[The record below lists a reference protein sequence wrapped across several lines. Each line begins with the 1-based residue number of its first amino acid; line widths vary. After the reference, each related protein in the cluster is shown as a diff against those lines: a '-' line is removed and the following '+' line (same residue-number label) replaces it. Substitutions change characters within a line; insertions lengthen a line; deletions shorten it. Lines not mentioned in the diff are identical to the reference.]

1 MDEQRQNEDRL
12 HSVKS
17 AAAFLGGVAESTVR
31 VWLWQGRLTRI
42 KIGRLVR
49 IRESELLKMINPVT
63 KKRKPMKRSV

>member
-1 MDEQRQNEDRL
+1 MDARRQDEDRL

-17 AAAFLGGVAESTVR
+17 AAAFLGGVAESTIR

-49 IRESELLKMINPVT
+49 IRESELLKMINPEPRRET
-63 KKRKPMKRSV
+63 NEKEC